1 MSFIDSGF
9 LGTGVCKGLWRHAQI
24 EQSEQAPIIFTL
36 LLEMPFTNLQKHAA
50 SIGKYIGSAGFDQL
64 QHRYRGDTN
73 Q

>member
-36 LLEMPFTNLQKHAA
+36 LLEIPFTNLQKHAA
-50 SIGKYIGSAGFDQL
+50 GIGK
-64 QHRYRGDTN
+64 
-73 Q
+73 